1 MCLTHYLAQEM
12 LELIPQL
19 LSDAQEFVCNI
30 GEAVHSVTADSEKLP
45 RPQLWTNADE
55 ADLRVWLHCIHSTG
69 TRKLIFSPDTDVYH
83 VGLTVAP
90 LLPGTEIMVQL
101 SKSFKD
107 GSKFLDLSSLLK
119 ALESDPD
126 LLGIPP
132 CLRPQALQSLY
143 VCTGCDY
150 VSFFCRHG

>member
-1 MCLTHYLAQEM
+1 
-12 LELIPQL
+12 
-19 LSDAQEFVCNI
+19 
-30 GEAVHSVTADSEKLP
+30 
-45 RPQLWTNADE
+45 
-55 ADLRVWLHCIHSTG
+55 
-69 TRKLIFSPDTDVYH
+69 
-83 VGLTVAP
+83 
-90 LLPGTEIMVQL
+90 MVQL

-132 CLRPQALQSLY
+132 CLCPQALQSLY

-150 VSFFCRHG
+150 VSFFVGMGKVSFLTTFFQYASFIAGGIDPCGSIGSVSLDQESLAFLSFLHLVGCSYFRAHASAFEAPSPVTLYHSIAASEEVEQHNKWLSTIRKTVWL